1 MVTMLS
7 DVRSNGS
14 FARYREQ
21 WEASLLASV
30 IAGLADLDPADRRDA
45 LRAIYLGSFNGAAFG
60 VYGVDELGGGSL
72 EWTQAGPE
80 QFDLVYTGPS
90 DVKCNLGRVY
100 AQPNGTWAA
109 LVVAGAKDDLYAAMA
124 SAEWAVARLSS

>member
-30 IAGLADLDPADRRDA
+30 IAGLADLEPADRRDI
-45 LRAIYLGSFNGAAFG
+45 LRAMLPGSFNGAAFG
-60 VYGVDELGGGSL
+60 VYGADEAGGGSM
-72 EWTQAGPE
+72 EWTQAGPT
-80 QFDLVYTGPS
+80 QFDLVYTAPS
-90 DVKCNLGRVY
+90 GLACNLGRVY
-100 AQPNGTWAA
+100 AQPNGSWAA
-109 LVVAGAKDDLYAAMA
+109 LVVAGAKDDVYAAMA
-124 SAEWAVARLSS
+124 SAEWAISKLSS